1 MDLNRRG
8 LRERLNELAKY
19 EVKSSVDDKKFSQ
32 TQNRKRKVVFIS
44 ISLICVFVLPMVL
57 GIWHGWHSAERK
69 RKSLMRHLAGAF
81 CRLVMPPE
89 VLFAGKDRVNIL
101 LIGRDRD
108 YDRHGRILNTHGRA
122 DTIIVVSL
130 CRSERKVSIL
140 SIPRDTAV
148 IINGHG
154 LHKINAAHSFGGPE
168 KLIEV
173 LQDQLCIHIDYYART
188 SFEGFKK
195 IVDAIG
201 GVWLYVEK
209 DMNYDDNWG
218 NLHIHLK
225 KGWQWLDGDKAHQYV
240 RFRHD
245 AEGDIGRTR
254 RQRKFL
260 EALAARLTS
269 PAMLPRLPSLILSL
283 YKYVDT
289 NMTIKELMS
298 LAGFAEQVDVSQI
311 ETETLPGRP
320 VSHYWFPDREKA
332 AEVLERMLGET
343 FGRYL
348 WDLKISA
355 IEEAIGMR
363 AVRRPQKKALVVR
376 KRKRYRE
383 EVPEEM
389 SHELPQVPEMVLP
402 TVSTPRESPKE
413 EPSEQMQNGGGSKSE
428 VEKMMRSPAP
438 PRLVPQEEV
447 EPYGKT

>member
-1 MDLNRRG
+1 MDLNRKG
-8 LRERLNELAKY
+8 LKERLNELAKY
-19 EVKSSVDDKKFSQ
+19 GVKTSMGEKRLPQ
-32 TQNRKRKVVFIS
+32 TQSRKRKMAFIS
-44 ISLICVFVLPMVL
+44 ISIICVFVLPMVL
-57 GIWHGWHSAERK
+57 GIWHGWHLAEKK

-101 LIGRDRD
+101 LIGKDHD
-108 YDRHGRILNTHGRA
+108 YDRHRRILNTHGRA

-130 CRSERKVSIL
+130 CRSERKASIL

-173 LQDQLCIHIDYYART
+173 LRDQLCISIDYYVRT

-195 IVDAIG
+195 IIDAIG

-254 RQRKFL
+254 RQQKFL
-260 EALAARLTS
+260 KALAARLTS
-269 PAMLPRLPSLILSL
+269 PAMLPRLPTLIMTL

-289 NMTIKELMS
+289 NMTIKELLS
-298 LAGFAEQVDVSQI
+298 LAGFAEQVDMSRL

-320 VSHYWFPDREKA
+320 IAHYWFPDREKA

-363 AVRRPQKKALVVR
+363 AVRRSQKKTLVER
-376 KRKRYRE
+376 KRRHYRK
-383 EVPEEM
+383 EV
-389 SHELPQVPEMVLP
+389 SRELPQVPEMVLP
-402 TVSTPRESPKE
+402 IISTPPESQEE
-413 EPSEQMQNGGGSKSE
+413 EPSKETQNGGDSE
-428 VEKMMRSPAP
+428 SDVEKMMRRPALPHLAP
-438 PRLVPQEEV
+438 PEEV
-447 EPYGKT
+447 EPYAKT